1 MYNLSHHLYSQQ
13 NFDIKWI
20 EILEK
25 ILSETGFSNIW
36 QTQTIKKQSIKER
49 LLDQFLQN
57 WSSSVHNF
65 PKGFNYRILNCELY
79 QKNQI

>member
-36 QTQTIKKQSIKER
+36 QTQTIKSIEWLK
-49 LLDQFLQN
+49 
-57 WSSSVHNF
+57 
-65 PKGFNYRILNCELY
+65 
-79 QKNQI
+79 

>member
-13 NFDIKWI
+13 HFDIKWI

-36 QTQTIKKQSIKER
+36 QTQTIKSIEWQPKYKSKIVRPVFTELEFVSIEM
-49 LLDQFLQN
+49 LL
-57 WSSSVHNF
+57 
-65 PKGFNYRILNCELY
+65 RI
-79 QKNQI
+79 QMV

>member
-1 MYNLSHHLYSQQ
+1 MYNISHHLYSQQ